1 MERSKSMP
9 PANGKLITVLSIDGG
24 GIRGLIPA
32 IILNVLETE
41 LQNLDGKDARIAD
54 YFDII
59 AGTSTGGLI
68 TAMLTAPNE
77 KKRPLFAASEIK
89 EFYLQKC
96 RKIFPQNRVKLF
108 ILRVVFA
115 RNYAGIGSAGAETP
129 KQSPP
134 PLLHL
139 PILYLSFS
147 DRFLSVAVAS
157 SFCHHNSVSYA
168 VATSSSLCQ
177 AVDIAAPQDLAIAAA
192 ARSNTLTRMVK
203 NLFGPLYDG
212 KYLHECIRKRLGNKR
227 LEDTLTNVAIP
238 TFDISTLQPTIFS
251 SLEMKKKPYLN
262 ALLSDICIATSAA
275 PSYLPPHHFETI
287 HEEEKHEFNLVDGGV
302 AANNPTLIAIGE
314 IAKQVIRNNSET
326 PQSQNTKD
334 MEDTEE
340 RNFLVISIGTGECK
354 KKWKYN
360 ATDASKWGLVGWW
373 FNANGSTPLVDIFT
387 QASTDMVDIHLSVL
401 FKSHNGEDN
410 YLRIQADDLK
420 HTLSSLDRA
429 TNENLK
435 ELSEAGEGL
444 LKKNVSRVDLQTGKF
459 VPFSKKTNEEALKDF
474 AKKLSKEKKDRKD
487 KAAERAK
494 SKLEPCNI
502 IETAQDFGAMGKVS
516 VNV

>member
-68 TAMLTAPNE
+68 TAMLTAPDE
-77 KKRPLFAASEIK
+77 KKRPLFPASEIK
-89 EFYLQKC
+89 KFYLQKC
-96 RKIFPQNRVKLF
+96 RKIFPQN
-108 ILRVVFA
+108 
-115 RNYAGIGSAGAETP
+115 
-129 KQSPP
+129 
-134 PLLHL
+134 
-139 PILYLSFS
+139 
-147 DRFLSVAVAS
+147 
-157 SFCHHNSVSYA
+157 
-168 VATSSSLCQ
+168 
-177 AVDIAAPQDLAIAAA
+177 
-192 ARSNTLTRMVK
+192 SNTVTRMVK

-212 KYLHECIRKRLGNKR
+212 KYLRDCIRKRLGNIR

-251 SLEMKKKPYLN
+251 SLEVKKKPYLN

-314 IAKQVIRNNSET
+314 IAKQVIRNSET

-360 ATDASKWGLVGWW
+360 ATDASKWGLLGWW
-373 FNANGSTPLVDIFT
+373 FKANGSTPLVDIFT

-401 FKSHNGEDN
+401 FKSLNAEDN

-444 LKKNVSRVDLQTGKF
+444 LQNNVSRVDLQTGKF

-494 SKLEPCNI
+494 LKLEPCNI
-502 IETAQDFGAMGKVS
+502 IETAHEFGAMGKVS